1 MARLTEDQITALFRE
16 PRTVS
21 AFTDQPVTDE
31 QLKKIQEIAYL
42 GPTAF
47 NSQPLRITWVKSP
60 EARERLVAH
69 LADGNKAKTQA
80 APVTAI
86 LSADANWVE
95 HADTFNPNAAGF
107 IKGFYTTEELAT
119 PAAELSAH
127 LQAGYFITAIRAL
140 GLDAGPMTGADFAG
154 IKKEFFADN
163 AEIPFL
169 VVNLGHGEA
178 PAYPRGARFS
188 HDEVAH
194 SL

>member
-1 MARLTEDQITALFRE
+1 MTRLTEEQLISLFHE

-21 AFTDQPVTDE
+21 SFTEEPVTDE
-31 QLKKIQEIAYL
+31 QLRRIQELTFY

-119 PAAELSAH
+119 PAA
-127 LQAGYFITAIRAL
+127 QAG
-140 GLDAGPMTGADFAG
+140 
-154 IKKEFFADN
+154 
-163 AEIPFL
+163 
-169 VVNLGHGEA
+169 
-178 PAYPRGARFS
+178 RGAERS
-188 HDEVAH
+188 PAGRLLHYRNPRPRPGCRPHDRRRLRRH
-194 SL
+194 QKGILRGQRRNPLPGRQPRSR

>member
-1 MARLTEDQITALFRE
+1 MTRLTEEQLISLFHE

-21 AFTDQPVTDE
+21 SFTEEPVTDE
-31 QLKKIQEIAYL
+31 QLRRIQELTFY

-169 VVNLGHGEA
+169 IVNIGHGEA

-188 HDEVAH
+188 HEDVTR

>member
-1 MARLTEDQITALFRE
+1 MTRLNDEQLINLFHE

-21 AFTDQPVTDE
+21 SFTEEPVTDE
-31 QLKKIQEIAYL
+31 QLRRIQELTFY

-95 HADTFNPNAAGF
+95 HAETFNPNAASF

-169 VVNLGHGEA
+169 VVNIGHGVPSGYDRPVRFTHEEA
-178 PAYPRGARFS
+178 TRS
-188 HDEVAH
+188 V
-194 SL
+194 

>member
-1 MARLTEDQITALFRE
+1 MTRLTEEQLINLFHE

-21 AFTDQPVTDE
+21 SFTEEPVTDE
-31 QLKKIQEIAYL
+31 QLRRIQELTFY

-47 NSQPLRITWVKSP
+47 NNQPLRITWVKSP

-95 HADTFNPNAAGF
+95 RADTFNPRSAEF

-140 GLDAGPMTGADFAG
+140 GLDAGPMTGADFEG
-154 IKKEFFADN
+154 LKKEFLAGTN
-163 AEIPFL
+163 EQPFL
-169 VVNLGHGEA
+169 VVNIGHGL
-178 PAYPRGARFS
+178 PAGYDRPVRFS
-188 HDEVAH
+188 HDEVAR

>member
-1 MARLTEDQITALFRE
+1 MTRLNEEQLINLFHE

-21 AFTDQPVTDE
+21 SFTKEPVTDE
-31 QLKKIQEIAYL
+31 QLRRIQELTFY

-69 LADGNKAKTQA
+69 MADGNKAKTQA

-107 IKGFYTTEELAT
+107 IKGYYTTEELAT

-127 LQAGYFITAIRAL
+127 LQAGYFITVIRAL
-140 GLDAGPMTGADFAG
+140 GLDAGPMTGADFEG
-154 IKKEFFADN
+154 LKKEFLAGTN
-163 AEIPFL
+163 EQPFL
-169 VVNLGHGEA
+169 VVNIGHGL
-178 PAYPRGARFS
+178 PAGHDRPVRFGHEDVTRS
-188 HDEVAH
+188 V
-194 SL
+194 